1 MNYEKHLFKVV
12 VTISILTSPIA
23 FSAQD
28 VYEYKNKAE
37 VTEFTDQKN
46 NNAKLQKHI
55 QIDKTTAEQEARSE
69 EKLQQIIKNDQQLD
83 KQIAEKKKLEDEQKQ
98 LRKEASKEKSKQQS
112 SDNNDRNDNGY
123 YYSTPR
129 HLINRHDLKNPGEKP
144 ARPVKPVGPVNPVR
158 SVRPIGR

>member
-28 VYEYKNKAE
+28 VYEYKNKAG

-83 KQIAEKKKLEDEQKQ
+83 KQIAEKKKLEDEQKL
-98 LRKEASKEKSKQQS
+98 LRKEANQEKSQQQNS
-112 SDNNDRNDNGY
+112 NNNNNNNDRYDNGY
-123 YYSTPR
+123 YYPTPR

-144 ARPVKPVGPVNPVR
+144 NRPVKPVRP
-158 SVRPIGR
+158 VRPIAR